1 MIIYTVK
8 EGDSVYSIAKQNNTT
23 PSRIITDNNLENP
36 ERLSVGQT
44 LVLLYPTL
52 TYTVRGGDTLL
63 SIANAYGVSLNQLW
77 RNNPSLAGGN

>member
-36 ERLSVGQT
+36 ER
-44 LVLLYPTL
+44 
-52 TYTVRGGDTLL
+52 
-63 SIANAYGVSLNQLW
+63 
-77 RNNPSLAGGN
+77 